1 MCSPNTS
8 CDMVKL
14 ESVSSGEQAYALFL
28 VMDALNALSG
38 YGILVLDDLDKLDE
52 NALDA
57 LLSLLEKP
65 GVMDNY
71 DHVLMAMV
79 NHEDS
84 LAVLKKHEKSLINNF
99 ICI

>member
-1 MCSPNTS
+1 M
-8 CDMVKL
+8 
-14 ESVSSGEQAYALFL
+14 SSGEQAYALFL

-65 GVMDNY
+65 GVMNNY